1 MKGSIYMMSAE
12 KTAIIVDG
20 FEVCEILYQE
30 NGHGHGRAYRN
41 NTLLF
46 DGYDW
51 EAFKAYVAEVQRV
64 GDIWLSSGR
73 NVQIVKQ

>member
-1 MKGSIYMMSAE
+1 MMYAE
-12 KTAIIVDG
+12 STIIIVDG

-41 NTLLF
+41 NTTLY

-51 EAFKAYVAEVQRV
+51 EALKAYEAEVKRV
-64 GDIWLSSGR
+64 VAIWQQSGR
-73 NVQIVKQ
+73 DMQIVKRH

>member
-1 MKGSIYMMSAE
+1 MMLAE
-12 KTAIIVDG
+12 ATTIIVDD
-20 FEVCEILYQE
+20 FEICEILYQE

-51 EAFKAYVAEVQRV
+51 EALKAYEAEVKRV
-64 GDIWLSSGR
+64 HNIWISSGK
-73 NVQIVKQ
+73 NVQIVKK

>member
-1 MKGSIYMMSAE
+1 MLSAE
-12 KTAIIVDG
+12 STKIIVDG

-41 NTLLF
+41 NMTLF

-51 EAFKAYVAEVQRV
+51 EALKAYEAEVKRV
-64 GDIWLSSGR
+64 SAIWLQSGR
-73 NVQIVKQ
+73 EVQIVKSH